1 MQGIDISNLITVI
14 VALFGGGV
22 VGVVIK
28 AFTEKRKINAEANN
42 TNIKS
47 LLEIDQR
54 MNERMAKLEERVA
67 NLEQENYKLKSDK
80 LTLEKETHR
89 LASLVADLE
98 KENKALHEE
107 NDALKLELETLRGNI
122 NN

>member
-80 LTLEKETHR
+80 LMLEKETHR
-89 LASLVADLE
+89 LENLVTELAR
-98 KENKALHEE
+98 ENEELKEE
-107 NDALKLELETLRGNI
+107 NEKLKSELEVHNI
-122 NN
+122 NNN